1 MDTSIRSNLD
11 AVLNHLQHLHIP
23 EIILAVGPRF
33 PQKIEL
39 LIEDLQKIGIISLF
53 LQNGD
58 KTKVVVDDSAEIPA
72 IPVDWWGNIKQF
84 LIRNGSFNCLTWPW
98 KFERVISKHSK
109 CCSSPASH
117 VSCHHFIALIGFYI
131 WYCQGDGDLYG
142 DFYGDLYGNP
152 YGENYT

>member
-1 MDTSIRSNLD
+1 MYQGNIHRYGDCEDLYECVKYTTIQHLCFILVYTQCAALIQLRKIFFNNILYLDTSIRSNLD

-23 EIILAVGPRF
+23 VIILAVGPRF

-72 IPVDWWGNIKQF
+72 IPVD
-84 LIRNGSFNCLTWPW
+84 
-98 KFERVISKHSK
+98 
-109 CCSSPASH
+109 
-117 VSCHHFIALIGFYI
+117 
-131 WYCQGDGDLYG
+131 
-142 DFYGDLYGNP
+142 
-152 YGENYT
+152 